1 MGIYDKTRRRLIK
14 LSFIICHLSLSVV
27 LTACGDFFEPNEATL
42 PTAMTLS
49 RHDVTVMEGDT
60 CVIRPLFTPDSISN
74 RAVFWM
80 TADQQVAR
88 FLNADTLVAVG
99 QGSTQA
105 IAISVSDYRKADT
118 CRVSVINRWRLTAN
132 FDYPEDMVVY
142 ADIRVHG
149 QPVSDDM
156 IIGAFCGDEL
166 RGVGQTM
173 ERRGVRYTL
182 IRVWGPYAMS
192 NETIIFRCYDR
203 RRYTL
208 EEFNEAL
215 SFDGESHGSPSNLF
229 RLTIE

>member
-1 MGIYDKTRRRLIK
+1 MRKK
-14 LSFIICHLSLSVV
+14 LYHITIV
-27 LTACGDFFEPNEATL
+27 LTLALLTGACSEFFEPNDATM
-42 PTAMTLS
+42 PVAMTLS
-49 RHDVTVMEGDT
+49 SHDVTVMEGDT
-60 CVIRPLFTPDSISN
+60 CVIHPLFTPDSISN
-74 RAVFWM
+74 QAVFWM

-88 FLNADTLVAVG
+88 FLNTDTLIAVT

-105 IAISVSDYRKADT
+105 IAISVTDYHKADT
-118 CRVSVINRWRLTAN
+118 CHISVISRWDLTAN
-132 FDYPEDMVVY
+132 FDYPEDMVIY
-142 ADIRVHG
+142 ADILVHG
-149 QPVSDDM
+149 KPVSDDTL
-156 IIGAFCGDEL
+156 IGAFCGNEL
-166 RGVGQTM
+166 RGLGKTI
-173 ERRGVRYTL
+173 ERNGVRYTL

>member
-1 MGIYDKTRRRLIK
+1 MRKK
-14 LSFIICHLSLSVV
+14 LYHITIV
-27 LTACGDFFEPNEATL
+27 LTLALLTGACSEFFEPNEATM
-42 PTAMTLS
+42 PVTMTLS
-49 RHDVTVMEGDT
+49 SHDVTVMEGDT
-60 CVIRPLFTPDSISN
+60 CVIHPLFTPDSISN
-74 RAVFWM
+74 QAVFWM

-88 FLNADTLVAVG
+88 FLNTDTLIAVT

-105 IAISVSDYRKADT
+105 IAISVTDYRKADT
-118 CRVSVINRWRLTAN
+118 CRVSVISRWRLTAN

-156 IIGAFCGDEL
+156 MIGAFCGDEL

>member
-1 MGIYDKTRRRLIK
+1 MRKK
-14 LSFIICHLSLSVV
+14 LYHLALV
-27 LTACGDFFEPNEATL
+27 LTAALLTTACGEFFEPNEAIT
-42 PTAMTLS
+42 PSTMTLS
-49 RHDVTVMEGDT
+49 SHDVTIMEGDT
-60 CVIRPLFTPDSISN
+60 CVIHPLFTPDSISN
-74 RAVFWM
+74 QAVFWM

-88 FLNADTLVAVG
+88 FLNIDTLVAVT

-105 IAISVSDYRKADT
+105 IAISVSDYNKTDT
-118 CRVSVINRWRLTAN
+118 CRVSVISRWNLTAN

-156 IIGAFCGDEL
+156 LIGAFCGNEL
-166 RGVGQTM
+166 RGLGKTM
-173 ERRGVRYTL
+173 ERSGVRYTL

-208 EEFNEAL
+208 EEFSEAL
-215 SFDGESHGSPSNLF
+215 SFDGESHGSPSQLL